1 MRIPL
6 EIGVVVPDEAAFA
19 RLPERLPEPL
29 KALAVP
35 GEFLESAELRRALNR
50 YRLNGVE
57 IAISELAPGALTR
70 LVPDESDV
78 VRFEF
83 YRMATERFR
92 RAASLGIRRIG
103 IGFDLERALA
113 EKEFHDRMWLLLRGL
128 FGVAAE
134 LSIRLRLP
142 VRLPLPPG
150 SAGWE
155 SYRRRVIA
163 LLPESTGG
171 ITLDFHIHDP
181 AVPETDFAS
190 LLRIVRFDS
199 DSWQITYEPEL
210 GNRPAPEKLKEVLNA
225 AGDLCRSPRRVWFAP
240 RYSTPEGPALE
251 LEEIA
256 AVSARLKRQ

>member
-1 MRIPL
+1 MKLPL

-29 KALAVP
+29 TALSVP

-50 YRLNGVE
+50 VRLNGVG
-57 IAISELAPGALTR
+57 IVISELASGALTR
-70 LVPDESDV
+70 LVPDESEA

-92 RAASLGIRRIG
+92 RAASLGIREIG
-103 IGFDLERALA
+103 IGFDLERALCDA
-113 EKEFHDRMWLLLRGL
+113 GFYEKLWLLLRGL
-128 FGVAAE
+128 LGTAAGFS
-134 LSIRLRLP
+134 LRLRLP

-155 SYRRRVIA
+155 SYRRRVIE
-163 LLPESTGG
+163 LLPESSGG

-210 GNRPAPEKLKEVLNA
+210 GNRPAPEKLKEVLAA
-225 AGDLCRSPRRVWFAP
+225 AGEFCRSPRRVWFAP
-240 RYSTPEGPALE
+240 RHSSAESPALE

-256 AVSARLKRQ
+256 EFGARLKRP